1 MYFPGDMT
9 AQYFFFDTY
18 PGYFLQA
25 LPFALLA
32 GLFFVLYRVK
42 RDGTG
47 GLASTVVPALFVC
60 YLTGLLCLT
69 LFLDVMGVVYYFLFY
84 HAPSGRHIR
93 WFCGTFNLSPTFAF
107 DAEQI
112 GNFLLF
118 FPFGIFYSLFRPQS
132 SLKRTIA
139 AGLVTCLGIELL
151 QPVFGRSFDIND
163 VILNGLAAAL
173 SACIFHGFQTALSKR
188 RG

>member
-42 RDGTG
+42 RNGTG

-69 LFLDVMGVVYYFLFY
+69 LFLDVMGVVCYFL
-84 HAPSGRHIR
+84 
-93 WFCGTFNLSPTFAF
+93 LSPVPAP
-107 DAEQI
+107 EQ
-112 GNFLLF
+112 
-118 FPFGIFYSLFRPQS
+118 PE
-132 SLKRTIA
+132 A
-139 AGLVTCLGIELL
+139 
-151 QPVFGRSFDIND
+151 D
-163 VILNGLAAAL
+163 
-173 SACIFHGFQTALSKR
+173 HR
-188 RG
+188 RGPCHLSGN